1 MSEEQINE
9 MIKSYARLEEIRTV
23 ELNVSRFHMEM
34 ASKMLEVQEH
44 RNDIL
49 VEILSVLKGEK

>member
-1 MSEEQINE
+1 MSEDQVNE
-9 MIKSYARLEEIRTV
+9 MLESYEVLTEIRKREFSQTE
-23 ELNVSRFHMEM
+23 ELLDLNK
-34 ASKMLEVQEH
+34 AMLEVQEH

>member
-1 MSEEQINE
+1 MSDEQLEELLDLNR
-9 MIKSYARLEEIRTV
+9 RLEVLKFDEARKSMAH
-23 ELNVSRFHMEM
+23 LNLS
-34 ASKMLEVQEH
+34 AKMLEVQEH